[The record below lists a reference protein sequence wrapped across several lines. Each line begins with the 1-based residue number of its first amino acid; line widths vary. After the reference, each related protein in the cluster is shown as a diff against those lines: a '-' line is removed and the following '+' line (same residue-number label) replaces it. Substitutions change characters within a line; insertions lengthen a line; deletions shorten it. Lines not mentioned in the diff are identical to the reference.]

1 MLQPTIGIPL
11 MGRSLFHRYMQ
22 YKYIQYL
29 ERDGA
34 QVLLLPPDNITEVIA
49 QSLQRCQGFL
59 FPGGPDIQPGLYD
72 QTALPECGKTDP
84 ARDALE
90 LPLLQAAL
98 EAEKPLFCIC
108 RGMQLLNV
116 ALGGT
121 LIQDI
126 KAEQEYPHFDFWHRT
141 TATHPVQLEPG
152 SHLCRLF
159 GSDMISTNSLHHQ
172 AVDLTGKGLTVTGQ
186 SPDGFIEAMQIKG
199 YPFCIAIQWHP
210 EHMAAQSAEQRKLFR
225 AFVDAC
231 KAG

>member
-11 MGRSLFHRYMQ
+11 MGQSLFHRYMQ
-22 YKYIQYL
+22 QKYIRCL
-29 ERDGA
+29 EHTGA
-34 QVLLLPPDNITEVIA
+34 EVLLLPTDNITEVIS
-49 QSLQRCQGFL
+49 QSLQRCHGFL
-59 FPGGPDIQPGLYD
+59 FPGGPDIQPGIYD
-72 QTALPECGKTDP
+72 QTALPECGEPDP

-116 ALGGT
+116 VLGGT

-126 KAEQEYPHFDFWHRT
+126 KTEQEYPHSDFWHRT
-141 TATHPVQLEPG
+141 TATHPVLLEPD
-152 SHLCRLF
+152 SHLGRLF
-159 GSDMISTNSLHHQ
+159 GSDIISVNSLHHQ

-186 SPDGFIEAMQIKG
+186 SPDGFVEALEVDG
-199 YPFCIAIQWHP
+199 YPFCLAVQWHP
-210 EHMAAQSAEQRKLFR
+210 EHMAARSAEQQKLFR

-231 KAG
+231 RAG